1 MSNFSFFCAPYL
13 NALSVENLKRKK
25 SKKKKDNLKKI
36 RVGPL
41 CQNFYLKQC
50 RKQTDKPALHLVP
63 SFYGVYILKS
73 FRNPAVRTLDS
84 TPDPKRRLR
93 QHNGDL
99 KVGGAYRTKKDGSR
113 PWNMVV
119 LVYGFPSRIAAL
131 QFEHSLQHAYQ
142 TRHIDNDAR
151 ITSSSRQSSMH
162 LKLANIRLLTT
173 SFDKMSLKIAIFDE
187 EVYRMWIENKHKI
200 ECSVP
205 CTLFKF
211 EEFCDSIKE
220 IDIEDAKNVLLS
232 KQLECMEC
240 RVSIDYFQDSTPN
253 ISSRQELSNYL
264 SKGNY
269 PLIGICGDHA
279 FHLSCMARQ
288 HGPSMV
294 PKFVTC
300 TTCGQKL
307 DWSDII
313 KVSTRLRHYVVQD
326 SLHLAITQL

>member
-1 MSNFSFFCAPYL
+1 MATRQRFLLETMS
-13 NALSVENLKRKK
+13 
-25 SKKKKDNLKKI
+25 
-36 RVGPL
+36 
-41 CQNFYLKQC
+41 
-50 RKQTDKPALHLVP
+50 QTNDKPALHLVP

-73 FRNPAVRTLDS
+73 IPKPRRTYIGS

-113 PWNMVV
+113 PWTMVV
-119 LVYGFPSRIAAL
+119 LVHGFPSRIAAL

-142 TRHIDNDAR
+142 TRHINNDAR

-187 EVYRMWIENKHKI
+187 EVYRMWVENKHKI
-200 ECSVP
+200 ECNVP

-211 EEFCDSIKE
+211 DEFCNSIQE
-220 IDIEDAKNVLLS
+220 IDIEDAKNILLG
-232 KQLECMEC
+232 KQLDCMVC
-240 RVSIDYFQDSTPN
+240 KASIDYFKDSTPN
-253 ISSRQELSNYL
+253 ISSREELSNYL
-264 SKGNY
+264 ANGNY

-279 FHLSCMARQ
+279 FHLSCIARQ
-288 HGPSMV
+288 RGPAMV
-294 PKFVTC
+294 PKSVTC

>member
-1 MSNFSFFCAPYL
+1 MS
-13 NALSVENLKRKK
+13 
-25 SKKKKDNLKKI
+25 
-36 RVGPL
+36 
-41 CQNFYLKQC
+41 
-50 RKQTDKPALHLVP
+50 QTNDKPALHLVP

-73 FRNPAVRTLDS
+73 IPKPRSTYIGS

-151 ITSSSRQSSMH
+151 ITSSSRQSSIH

-240 RVSIDYFQDSTPN
+240 RVSIDYFQDNTPN